1 MGRLATAK
9 EAGEVAVSAGSKMR
23 TQNKMREQL
32 KGIRDG
38 QSGQG
43 DFSGKGTVS

>member
-1 MGRLATAK
+1 MGKLAIAK
-9 EAGEVAVSAGSKMR
+9 EAGELAISAGSKMR